1 MLINTLTWR
10 KDLSVDNIFDE
21 EFDRDVFNES
31 VGCIYKQD
39 KEGRPVIYNFYG
51 GIDQDKVFGDIDR

>member
-1 MLINTLTWR
+1 
-10 KDLSVDNIFDE
+10 
-21 EFDRDVFNES
+21 

-51 GIDQDKVFGDIDR
+51 GIDQDKVFGVIDR